1 MKYSNIAI
9 STLLGAVSFS
19 VLCIESIPV
28 SEFEALYSLYN
39 ATRGAQWKWK
49 NTSEYGAAWDFS
61 NEDADPCTDKW
72 QGINCTS
79 TSPYHVVQI
88 SLQSYKLNGTIPV
101 TIDAFKNLTA
111 LDFSS
116 NNIYGSIP
124 ASTGNLKWLQFL
136 CLDYN
141 FISGEIP
148 HAIENLARLQVLQL
162 SGNMFSS
169 SLPNSIGDLAEL
181 TNLEIYNSHVT
192 GTIPNSIGRLCKLQ
206 HLSLQGNRLEG
217 TFPGAVACMTQLLM
231 VNVYDNQLTGTI
243 SKSIGAWQNLTILY
257 LDANHFSGPI
267 PSSVGNFSKLTTWAL
282 NDNLFTGSIPVT
294 MGLMRALEYF
304 DFEVNGLTG
313 QLPDSVGNC
322 TNLWY
327 INAQNNL
334 LSGSLPS
341 SLGDL
346 SFLQQI
352 LVGNNSLVGTLPPS
366 FGGLSQ
372 LRLFLFETSCIHGPI
387 PTTYGSLAK
396 LEYLNFGANLLSGA
410 LPDSMG
416 GLESLKVLY
425 LFNNSLSGVLPASI
439 GQLRQVQELQLFNN
453 KFSGTLPSSLQ
464 KLGNLSVVLLYSN
477 RLTGTLDAVFNA
489 STQVSLTAVQ
499 VSNNQLT
506 GTLPEELF
514 RLPRILTIAAVSNCF
529 SGSLPDNICRA
540 LSLTTLALDGLRSAS
555 NCQNKIIPGLSAAY
569 QVAHPWKG
577 PMRSCLFMMPNLTTL
592 HLSGNGIT
600 GALSGELHVG
610 NQLLDLS
617 LSHNVITGSIPR
629 AIQTR
634 AWTNLDL
641 SYNRFSG
648 ELSRDFEGGAY
659 TNGGTSAG
667 SSLSLGNNRLSGRLP
682 HSVYTS
688 RGNVSVLNSNLFSC
702 RVDRSD
708 LPQQDSDV
716 GNYQCGSATFNA
728 PFFIWLGI
736 LVAVLAC
743 LTAAMAGAPSQLS
756 AVAQA
761 LQRLQ
766 EWTRAAEVLTNDE
779 EAPVK
784 QQLVNYRE
792 VSKVFDRLFVVSL
805 RCCALVLLVLAPLYI
820 VLSATYGTVTYQS
833 AYAVSAGFLSG
844 AVPLAL
850 IMLSLVILMALLLRS
865 FTSLL
870 SATAAP
876 SLSAERTVS
885 VVTIDRPARERFAVY
900 TAFIVINLTVVVGVN
915 AAYVYVAL
923 YRSGTLLLI
932 VQVMMSFFKLFW
944 NKYCGSYLVMSITS
958 YISGF
963 ESLAV
968 LQYNKE
974 FLSVQL
980 VVTLFNSIGVPCL
993 VVALISPNCF
1003 YNALVAAKDVGASYT
1018 FSDCTTGFNA
1028 QTDSCAFVSSTG
1040 TTSYSPPFA
1049 YSYQCSA
1056 SLVTYYAPAFLYL
1069 CIAASVVV
1077 PGARLAAFALR
1088 KRAVPGTS
1096 WYLLLSKFL
1105 PRLWESSPAAGSAA
1119 GCVPDPWRPLFEAN
1133 AIIVSIL
1140 TNLGILLTFGAVFPP
1155 LALPLL
1161 ATIGV
1166 TVLMS
1171 KALVGRWI
1179 CLSVDS
1185 NATGSLAIIDSE
1197 SRKIRDP
1204 AILTNALWVFLTA
1217 SCCFYTLFLF
1227 DILGDAVG
1235 FDHACWVLVVMP
1247 LLPCALYAGRMARLR
1262 YFPVVVAVPAA
1273 ARSMEA
1279 AEVELAEM
1287 AVKSALH
1294 GNREEKDYV

>member
-1 MKYSNIAI
+1 MKYSNITI
-9 STLLGAVSFS
+9 SALLGAVSFS
-19 VLCIESIPV
+19 GLCAESIPV

-61 NEDADPCTDKW
+61 NEDADPCADKW

-79 TSPYHVVQI
+79 ASPYHVVQI
-88 SLQSYKLNGTIPV
+88 TLQAYNLNGTIPV
-101 TIDAFKNLTA
+101 TIGAFKNLTA

-162 SGNMFSS
+162 SGNMFSN

-206 HLSLQGNRLEG
+206 YLSLQGNRLEG
-217 TFPGAVACMTQLLM
+217 TFPSAVACMTQLLM
-231 VNVYDNQLTGTI
+231 VNVYANLLTGTI
-243 SKSIGAWQNLTILY
+243 SESIGAWQNLTILY
-257 LDANHFSGPI
+257 LDGNHFSGPI

-282 NDNLFTGSIPVT
+282 NDNFFTGNIPVT
-294 MGLMRALEYF
+294 MGLMRSLVYF
-304 DFEVNGLTG
+304 DFQGNGLTG
-313 QLPDSVGNC
+313 QLPDIIGNC
-322 TNLWY
+322 TK
-327 INAQNNL
+327 
-334 LSGSLPS
+334 
-341 SLGDL
+341 
-346 SFLQQI
+346 LQQI

-366 FGGLSQ
+366 FGGLSE
-372 LRLFLFETSCIHGPI
+372 LLLFITTISCIHGSI
-387 PTTYGSLAK
+387 PASYGRLTK
-396 LEYLNFGANLLSGA
+396 MEYLDLSVNHLSGA
-410 LPDSMG
+410 LTDFVG
-416 GLESLKVLY
+416 GMESLKVLY
-425 LFNNSLSGVLPASI
+425 LFNNSLSGVIPASI
-439 GQLRQVQELQLFNN
+439 GHLRQVQELQLFNN
-453 KFSGTLPSSLQ
+453 RFSGTLPSSLQ
-464 KLGNLSVVLLYSN
+464 GLGNLSVVLLYSN
-477 RLTGTLDAVFNA
+477 RLTGTLDTVFNA

-529 SGSLPDNICRA
+529 SGSLPDNICHA
-540 LSLTTLALDGLRSAS
+540 VSLNTLALDGLRSAS

-577 PMRSCLFMMPNLTTL
+577 PMKSCLFMMPNLTTL

-600 GALSGELHVG
+600 GALSGELRVG
-610 NQLLDLS
+610 EQLLDLS
-617 LSHNVITGSIPR
+617 LSHNVLTGSIPR

-634 AWTNLDL
+634 AWKNLDL

-648 ELSRDFEGGAY
+648 ELRRDFEGGAS

-667 SSLSLGNNRLSGRLP
+667 TSLSLGNNRLSGRLP

-708 LPQQDSDV
+708 LPQHDSDV
-716 GNYQCGSATFNA
+716 SNYQCGSATFNA
-728 PFFIWLGI
+728 PFFIWMGI
-736 LVAVLAC
+736 LAVSLAC
-743 LTAAMAGAPSQLS
+743 LTAAMAGAPSRLS

-766 EWTRAAEVLTNDE
+766 EWTRAADVLTDDKA
-779 EAPVK
+779 APMK
-784 QQLVNYRE
+784 QQLANYRE

-850 IMLSLVILMALLLRS
+850 VMVCLVILMALLLRS

-876 SLSAERTVS
+876 NQSAERTPS
-885 VVTIDRPARERFAVY
+885 VVAIDRPARERFAVY

-923 YRSGTLLLI
+923 YRSGTLLLF

-974 FLSVQL
+974 FC
-980 VVTLFNSIGVPCL
+980 PC
-993 VVALISPNCF
+993 
-1003 YNALVAAKDVGASYT
+1003 
-1018 FSDCTTGFNA
+1018 
-1028 QTDSCAFVSSTG
+1028 
-1040 TTSYSPPFA
+1040 
-1049 YSYQCSA
+1049 
-1056 SLVTYYAPAFLYL
+1056 
-1069 CIAASVVV
+1069 
-1077 PGARLAAFALR
+1077 
-1088 KRAVPGTS
+1088 S
-1096 WYLLLSKFL
+1096 WS
-1105 PRLWESSPAAGSAA
+1105 
-1119 GCVPDPWRPLFEAN
+1119 
-1133 AIIVSIL
+1133 
-1140 TNLGILLTFGAVFPP
+1140 
-1155 LALPLL
+1155 
-1161 ATIGV
+1161 
-1166 TVLMS
+1166 
-1171 KALVGRWI
+1171 
-1179 CLSVDS
+1179 
-1185 NATGSLAIIDSE
+1185 
-1197 SRKIRDP
+1197 
-1204 AILTNALWVFLTA
+1204 
-1217 SCCFYTLFLF
+1217 
-1227 DILGDAVG
+1227 
-1235 FDHACWVLVVMP
+1235 
-1247 LLPCALYAGRMARLR
+1247 
-1262 YFPVVVAVPAA
+1262 
-1273 ARSMEA
+1273 
-1279 AEVELAEM
+1279 
-1287 AVKSALH
+1287 
-1294 GNREEKDYV
+1294 